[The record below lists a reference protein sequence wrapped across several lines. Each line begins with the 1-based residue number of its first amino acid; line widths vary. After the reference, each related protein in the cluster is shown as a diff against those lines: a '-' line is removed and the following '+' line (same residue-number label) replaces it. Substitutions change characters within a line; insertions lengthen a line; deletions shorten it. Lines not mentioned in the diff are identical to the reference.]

1 MTKPPSLVTVIV
13 IDTNFIPR
21 QGLTAHG
28 VGKPSVHSHQIP
40 PLLPPPLLGIMMG
53 LWPIAPRDVSVGR
66 TAHMR
71 FLASIYTPTG
81 NRRLNE
87 LIGFLLCVSAL
98 LLFLAL
104 ASYSPL
110 DPSLNSA
117 SVLTGTHAA
126 RNWIGVVGAL
136 ISDLALQFFGIG
148 AFLLPVFPAMLGM
161 RWFGSRKVQ
170 SPIAKSLGGIWL
182 VMFVPA
188 MLALLPGHLR
198 WMNVI
203 PIEGLMGRVVGDMLI
218 HYLNVAGAYIVCASV
233 LAVALY
239 LSTAFSFS
247 SIRLWAPTRFAWV
260 TALWNRYLDWQ
271 EERAKRRQ
279 QKELEN
285 RRISKPVVKT
295 QLIPS
300 RQAGAEPTVQARVA
314 PEPRRTG
321 IERMLGPEVVE
332 DVPAATGGILP
343 ESLAA
348 VESAIDPQ
356 VTQRADSD
364 HKAKTT
370 MPRIAGGYKLP
381 SSSLLQRADEQ
392 QTVDADEL
400 KLLAQVLTEKY
411 AEFDV
416 HGQITQINPGPV
428 VTTFEF
434 KPDAGIKYSRITN
447 LTDDLC
453 LALKAESILIER
465 MAGKST
471 VGIQVPNRERE
482 IIWLRENIE
491 SQEFMG
497 QKSKLT
503 MALGKDINGRIVV
516 ADLAGMPHLLIAGST
531 GAGKSVAI
539 NAFIMSILYKA
550 TPDQVRLILVDP
562 KRLELGNYEG
572 VPHLYTPIITEPK
585 LAANALRNAVRE
597 MERRLKLLAAKG
609 VRNIDQYNRLFDS
622 ATPSLFEEDSDDK
635 PIPYIVI
642 IIDELA
648 DLMML
653 DSSNVEESITRLA
666 QMARAVGIHLV
677 LATQRPS
684 VDVITGLIKA
694 NFPARIS
701 FRVATKVDSR
711 TILDANGAE
720 ALLGKGDML
729 YLPSGSARVHRLHAP
744 LVTEKEI
751 SAVVEFW
758 KQQGTAEYQ
767 QQFLEVPK
775 DERETSAGGSTGEGS
790 DSGGEDDPLYQDAV
804 KLVVEFGKAST
815 SLLQRRLRIGYGRA
829 AHLIDL
835 MEQDGIVGA
844 ADGPKPREVLK
855 RPDWISE
862 IEETAR

>member
-1 MTKPPSLVTVIV
+1 MG
-13 IDTNFIPR
+13 F
-21 QGLTAHG
+21 LT
-28 VGKPSVHSHQIP
+28 
-40 PLLPPPLLGIMMG
+40 
-53 LWPIAPRDVSVGR
+53 
-66 TAHMR
+66 
-71 FLASIYTPTG
+71 SIFVPTG

-117 SVLTGTHAA
+117 SVLTGAHAA

-136 ISDLALQFFGIG
+136 VSDLMLQFFGIG
-148 AFLLPVFPAMLGM
+148 AFLLPIFPFMLGI
-161 RWFGSRKVQ
+161 RWFASRKIQ
-170 SPIAKSLGGIWL
+170 SPVAKSLGGIWL
-182 VMFVPA
+182 VIFVPA
-188 MLALLPGHLR
+188 LLALLPGNFLWLR
-198 WMNVI
+198 VM
-203 PIEGLMGRVVGDMLI
+203 PIEGLLGRVVGDVLI
-218 HYLNVAGAYIVCASV
+218 HYLNIAGAYIVCASV

-247 SIRLWAPTRFAWV
+247 SIQIWLPTRFAFV
-260 TALWNRYLDWQ
+260 TALWNRYQDWQ

-279 QKELEN
+279 QKELDK
-285 RRISKPVVKT
+285 RRVSKPVVKT

-300 RQAGAEPTVQARVA
+300 RQAAAVEPTVQARVA
-314 PEPRRTG
+314 PEARRTG
-321 IERMLGPEVVE
+321 IERMFDAEPTQ
-332 DVPAATGGILP
+332 VPAAAFAPIGGILS
-343 ESLAA
+343 ESSAA
-348 VESAIDPQ
+348 AEDAIDPE
-356 VTQRADSD
+356 VTQRGDSD

-370 MPRIAGGYKLP
+370 MPKIAGGYKLP
-381 SSSLLQRADEQ
+381 SSSLLQRPDEQ
-392 QTVDADEL
+392 QAVDADEL

-411 AEFDV
+411 AEFEV

-609 VRNIDQYNRLFDS
+609 VRNIDQYNRLFDNG
-622 ATPSLFEEDSDDK
+622 TPSLFEEDSDDK

-751 SAVVEFW
+751 AAVVEFW
-758 KQQGTAEYQ
+758 KQQGSAEYQ
-767 QQFLEVPK
+767 QQFLEAPK
-775 DERETSAGGSTGEGS
+775 DEREAGSNTDGGEGS
-790 DSGGEDDPLYQDAV
+790 GGGEDDPVYQDAV

-855 RPDWISE
+855 RPDWLSE
-862 IEETAR
+862 IEETMR

>member
-1 MTKPPSLVTVIV
+1 
-13 IDTNFIPR
+13 
-21 QGLTAHG
+21 
-28 VGKPSVHSHQIP
+28 
-40 PLLPPPLLGIMMG
+40 
-53 LWPIAPRDVSVGR
+53 
-66 TAHMR
+66 MR
-71 FLASIYTPTG
+71 FLASIFVPTG

-87 LIGFLLCVSAL
+87 LIGLLLCVSAL

-117 SVLTGTHAA
+117 SVLTGTHVA

-136 ISDLALQFFGIG
+136 ISDLTLQFFGIG
-148 AFLLPVFPAMLGM
+148 AFLLPVFPASLGI
-161 RWFGSRKVQ
+161 RWFASRKIQ
-170 SPIAKSLGGIWL
+170 SPVAKSLGGIWL
-182 VMFVPA
+182 VVFIPA
-188 MLALLPGHLR
+188 LLALLPGHWR
-198 WMNVI
+198 WLNAM
-203 PIEGLMGRVVGDMLI
+203 PIEGLLGRVVGDLLI

-247 SIRLWAPTRFAWV
+247 AIQLWAPTRFAFV
-260 TALWNRYLDWQ
+260 TALWNRYQDWQ
-271 EERAKRRQ
+271 EDRTKKRQ
-279 QKELEN
+279 QRELDK

-295 QLIPS
+295 QLSPS
-300 RQAGAEPTVQARVA
+300 RQAVEPTAATRA
-314 PEPRRTG
+314 STEPRRTG
-321 IERMLGPEVVE
+321 IERMLGPESTE
-332 DVPAATGGILP
+332 DAPSRPATGGILS
-343 ESLAA
+343 ESLVGAEA
-348 VESAIDPQ
+348 AIDPE
-356 VTQRADSD
+356 VTKRGDSD
-364 HKAKTT
+364 HKPKTT

-381 SSSLLQRADEQ
+381 SSSLLQRPDEQ
-392 QTVDADEL
+392 QVVDADEL

-471 VGIQVPNRERE
+471 VGIQVPNRQRE

-497 QKSKLT
+497 SKSKLT
-503 MALGKDINGRIVV
+503 MALGKDINGRIVT
-516 ADLAGMPHLLIAGST
+516 ADLNGMPHLLIAGST
-531 GAGKSVAI
+531 GSGKSVAI

-550 TPDQVRLILVDP
+550 TPEQVRLILVDP

-609 VRNIDQYNRLFDS
+609 VRNIDQYNRLFDNGG
-622 ATPSLFEEDSDDK
+622 TPSLFEEDSDDK

-751 SAVVEFW
+751 AAVVEFW
-758 KQQGTAEYQ
+758 KQQGSAEYQ
-767 QQFLEVPK
+767 QQFLEAPK
-775 DERETSAGGSTGEGS
+775 DEREPGSGGVEGS
-790 DSGGEDDPLYQDAV
+790 GDGGEDDPLYQDAV

-862 IEETAR
+862 IEETMR